1 MTFKRSLIALFATLT
16 TLGVLAFD
24 FWPQVPDKDTVVVT
38 DGVQEQQE
46 SNIECKEFQCAS
58 PLDKDG
64 QIEVLV
70 WNIYK
75 QNKPGWKSDLE
86 SYLPKIQLGLLQEV
100 SMSEEFKTW
109 LYHGDW
115 IGQQAKAFEMF
126 DASAGVFNLAHVYP
140 SKICA
145 QLSTEP
151 WLRLPKSALFATY
164 QLSNGEV
171 LGVGNLH
178 GINFTFG
185 TEDYAKQLGLL
196 GEKLKEHKAL

>member
-1 MTFKRSLIALFATLT
+1 M
-16 TLGVLAFD
+16 LAFD

-46 SNIECKEFQCAS
+46 SNIECKEFQSAS

-109 LYHGDW
+109 LYHADW

-164 QLSNGEV
+164 QSLMV
-171 LGVGNLH
+171 RC
-178 GINFTFG
+178 
-185 TEDYAKQLGLL
+185 
-196 GEKLKEHKAL
+196 